1 MALKI
6 VIVGGGWAGCAA
18 AYMAAKQGAHVVL
31 TERTDMLL
39 GTGLVGGI
47 MNNNGRLTVAKE
59 MSAMGGGDIFSI
71 IEGCLRHKNVDFPG
85 HRHGAVYDIVKT
97 PTAIYQYL
105 LSLNVDLRFNSRIVS
120 VSQIS
125 GKINAVE
132 DSEGNIYEGDVFI
145 DTTGSAGPVSHC
157 RKYGNGCAM
166 CIMRCPSFGGRK
178 SLIGMAGIKEEMS
191 RKEDGQIGAMSGSCK
206 IHKESLS
213 KAIADDLNRKGVVV
227 IPIPEA
233 LVEDHL
239 GIKSCQQYAL
249 DAYAKNIVLL
259 DTGHA
264 KMMAPFYPL
273 AKLRQ
278 IPGFENARYEDPY
291 AGGLGNSM
299 RFFAV
304 APRDNQ
310 LKVIGLE
317 NVFCGGEK
325 AGLLVGH
332 TEAIISGILAGYN
345 ATMYASGRELLIF
358 PRSLAIGEGIAY
370 INERLQKP
378 GGLEKKYTYSGS
390 VLLDHIRECGLY
402 TIDDDE
408 IINRVKACGMKDFF
422 VN

>member
-1 MALKI
+1 LALKI

-18 AYMAAKQGAHVVL
+18 AYMAAKQGADVVL

-59 MSAMGGGDIFSI
+59 MMAMGGGDFFGI
-71 IEGCLRHKNVDFPG
+71 IDSCLRHKQVDFPG
-85 HRHGAVYDIVKT
+85 HLHGDIYDIVKT
-97 PTAIYQYL
+97 PMDIYEYL
-105 LSLNVDLRFNSRIVS
+105 LRLNVDIRFNSRIIKVN
-120 VSQIS
+120 QTS
-125 GKINAVE
+125 GKLNTIE
-132 DSEGNIYEGDVFI
+132 DAKGNIYEGDVFI

-166 CIMRCPSFGGRK
+166 CIMRCPSFGGRI
-178 SLIGMAGIKEEMS
+178 SLIAMAGIKEEMG
-191 RKEDGQIGAMSGSCK
+191 RKGNQIGAMSGSCK

-213 KAIADDLNRKGVVV
+213 NDIVENLNQNGVVV
-227 IPIPEA
+227 IPVPEA
-233 LVEDHL
+233 LIEDHL
-239 GIKSCQQYAL
+239 DIKSCQQYAL
-249 DAYAKNIVLL
+249 DDYAKNIILL

-278 IPGFENARYEDPY
+278 IPGFEKARYEDPY

-299 RFFAV
+299 RFFAI
-304 APRDNQ
+304 APRDNR

-332 TEAIISGILAGYN
+332 TEAIMTGILAGYN
-345 ATMYASGRELLIF
+345 ASMYALGKELLTF

-370 INERLQKP
+370 INEMLKRP
-378 GGLEKKYTYSGS
+378 EGLEKKYTYSGS
-390 VLLDHIRECGLY
+390 VLLDHISECGLY
-402 TIDDDE
+402 TIDDEE
-408 IINRVKACGMKDFF
+408 IINRVKACGMEDFF